1 MALLP
6 LDDAVARFSS
16 NEDKIN
22 TFVHGN
28 ATASYNTSEGESV
41 PSISKIVATLSANR
55 FPDGSLAAPSIGFAN
70 DPDLGFRRSSLDEIS
85 LVTAGQDRLLVSA
98 PRMQLNSELMQI
110 NGPATGSSIIGSRNG
125 SNAWFLGDQASAVGT
140 GAGLTAWV
148 YGADP
153 FRVYTNGV
161 LRIKSDN
168 VGTSIYTR
176 VGINTSSPQTDLHVV
191 GDSIV
196 TGSLTTGNSIGLG
209 GTPSTWPLPAL
220 ELFNGAVSSLGGP
233 FGQIN
238 ISSNATASGSADIG
252 STVWQYKRGIAGDL
266 GNAGL
271 YSISGGGHL
280 WYSST
285 SAGLAGAAIPF
296 KNVMALDTDTLA
308 VYGHKI
314 NLSSTNLPWNAN
326 FKSVNLGTYTSLWD
340 FNGGYG
346 GIATNAYY
354 DNNSGTWKRKTYNPA
369 LLSEHDISLRRFV
382 WSFGSG
388 DLAGTD
394 ITFQESMV
402 LEKDKLRILPELD
415 IGSSSNTLPWSVSN
429 GLSITKNN
437 ADAAITNYYDNT
449 TISIAAGVSQ
459 KTGITISGQTSGF
472 GNEISMRVGNN
483 KKVRITTGMQVGDSL
498 DTFNMPDGGANI
510 TVTSRGQD
518 AANVPYFVTNHRAL
532 IGSSDTKYQA
542 GGILFAGYRDIEQT
556 SYLGGMT
563 LEARNAANVT
573 SVPTKISFR
582 IGGADTGN
590 GGRSFNSIGEAALP
604 TEKMSLL
611 DDGWLH
617 VTGGVVAQSRIIAS
631 GNGNDYNAAAFEVK
645 GGGTNSPGILPTIG
659 FHNPNDFAGSLR
671 QNNADTFGFYEQGGV
686 ATAALEIS
694 ALYANDAAYA
704 REGFITTEYKLNQ
717 RNPIWRFG
725 NSQEYGLSYFQGTSG
740 YNGIDSIGIHFSN
753 QNGNSATGPGS
764 HIIFTPDSRVIAR
777 QFQGLADR
785 SQQIIVTDGE
795 GLGIGRN
802 LTNSKPNSVLRSIT
816 ADFANAAVTGT
827 GGNYAGVMT
836 ITPYDGTT
844 ASTGGPSYQLAFG
857 SSLGNGGTPQL
868 RLRNG
873 IDTTWNAWTDVI
885 TAANINQFSG
895 SNSFRNRLTNGNF
908 AINQRVVGGSLT
920 TGTVVLGADQHGHD
934 YWKAGAS
941 GCNYTFSTSQ
951 NITTINITSGTLYQV
966 INGKDLFSGTHVL
979 SWTGTAQ
986 ARING
991 DTYSGSGKTFVVT
1004 GGNTVTVEFSTG
1016 TVSLAQFEMGTLPT
1030 SFEHRLNELQLCQR
1044 RYFKTYNQAA
1054 APGTNNVGG
1063 SIHTVQTGSSTYLM
1077 LSAYFPV
1084 TMEAVPAVTIYHPT
1098 TGATGQFA
1106 ADSGTVSAVVH
1117 EIGEKSLTARVNNV
1131 PVSTNVFV
1139 SAHFVAVAGL

>member
-28 ATASYNTSEGESV
+28 ATASYNTSEGDPV

-55 FPDGSLAAPSIGFAN
+55 FPDGSLAAPGIGFAN

-98 PRMQLNSELMQI
+98 ARMQLNSELMQL
-110 NGPATGSSIIGSRNG
+110 NGPATGSTIIGSRSG

-191 GDSIV
+191 GDTYT
-196 TGSLTTGNSIGLG
+196 TGTLTTGNSIGLG
-209 GTPSTWPLPAL
+209 GTASTWPTPAL
-220 ELFNGAVSSLGGP
+220 ELINGAVSSLYGP
-233 FGQIN
+233 FGQVN

-252 STVWQYKRGIAGDL
+252 STVWQYKRGNPGDL

-271 YSISGGGHL
+271 YSISGSGHL

-296 KNVMALDTDTLA
+296 KNVMTLDTDTLA
-308 VYGHKI
+308 VHGHKI

-354 DNNSGTWKRKTYNPA
+354 DNNSGTWKRKSYNPA
-369 LLSEHDISLRRFV
+369 LMSEHDIPLHRFV

-388 DLAGTD
+388 DVAGTN

-402 LEKDKLRILPELD
+402 LEKNKLRILPELD
-415 IGSSSNTLPWSVSN
+415 IGSSSNTLPWSNSQ
-429 GLSITKNN
+429 GLSITKNSG
-437 ADAAITNYYDNT
+437 DAAITNYYDHT
-449 TISIAAGVSQ
+449 SITIGAGVSQ
-459 KTGITISGQTSGF
+459 KTGISIFGQSHTA
-472 GNEISMRVGNN
+472 GNSIVSRVGSA
-483 KKVRITTGMQVGDSL
+483 VRSRLTSKGLQVGVGLETNNNDIG
-498 DTFNMPDGGANI
+498 TNI
-510 TVTSRGQD
+510 TVTSAAQD
-518 AANVPYFVTNHRAL
+518 AVNVPYFVTNHRAL
-532 IGSSDTKYQA
+532 IGSSGAKYQA
-542 GGILFAGYRDIEQT
+542 GGILFAGYRDVDQT
-556 SYLGGMT
+556 AYLGGVT
-563 LEARNAANVT
+563 LEAQNISNVT
-573 SVPTKISFR
+573 SVGSKISFR
-582 IGGADTGN
+582 IGGADGGT
-590 GGRSFNSIGEAALP
+590 GGRSFTNYGEGALP

-611 DDGWLH
+611 DDGWLY
-617 VTGGVVAQSRIIAS
+617 VTGGVAS
-631 GNGNDYNAAAFEVK
+631 AARVLGNGNGNDYSSGAFEVR
-645 GGGTNSPGILPTIG
+645 GGGPGSPGIFPVIG
-659 FHNPNDFAGSLR
+659 FHNPGVFAGSLR
-671 QNNADTFGFYEQGGV
+671 QDNSTDFGFYQQGGV
-686 ATAALEIS
+686 TPAALKTAALYTDAIES
-694 ALYANDAAYA
+694 AS
-704 REGFITTEYKLNQ
+704 GFKTTVFLINQ
-717 RNPIWRFG
+717 RNPIWRFA
-725 NSQEYGLSYFQGTSG
+725 NSPDYGLSYFQGTSG
-740 YNGIDSIGIHFSN
+740 YNGQDSIGIHFSN
-753 QNGNSATGPGS
+753 MNGNSATGPGS

-785 SQQIIVTDGE
+785 AQQIRVTDGE
-795 GLGIGRN
+795 SLGIGRT

-816 ADFANAAVTGT
+816 ADFADATVTGT
-827 GGNYAGVMT
+827 GGTYAGVVT
-836 ITPYDGTT
+836 FTPYDGTT

-857 SSLGNGGTPQL
+857 SSSNNGGTPQL

-873 IDTTWNAWTDVI
+873 IDTTWNAWTDVL

-920 TGTVVLGADQHGHD
+920 TGTVSLGADQHGHD

-951 NITTINITSGTLYQV
+951 NITTITITSGTLYQV
-966 INGKDLFSGTHVL
+966 INGKDVFSGTHVL
-979 SWTGTAQ
+979 SWTGNAQ

-991 DTYSGSGKTFVVT
+991 GTYTGSGQTIVVT
-1004 GGNTVTVEFSTG
+1004 GGTNVTVEFG
-1016 TVSLAQFEMGTLPT
+1016 AGNVSLAQFERGTLPT
-1030 SFEHRLNELQLCQR
+1030 SFEHRLNELELCQR

-1077 LSAYFPV
+1077 LSTHFPV
-1084 TMEAVPAVTIYHPT
+1084 TMESVPAVTIYHPV
-1098 TGATGQFA
+1098 TGATGQFK
-1106 ADSGTVSAVVH
+1106 ADGGGVSAIVH
-1117 EIGEKSLTARVNNV
+1117 DIGEKSLTARVNNV
-1131 PVSTNVFV
+1131 PVSIDVFV

>member
-41 PSISKIVATLSANR
+41 PSISKIAATLSANR
-55 FPDGSLAAPSIGFAN
+55 FPDGSLAAPGIGFAN
-70 DPDLGFRRSSLDEIS
+70 DPDLGFRRSSADEIS

-98 PRMQLNSELMQI
+98 ARMQLNSGLMQI
-110 NGPATGSSIIGSRNG
+110 NGLATGSSIIGSRSG

-161 LRIKSDN
+161 LRIKSDS

-196 TGSLTTGNSIGLG
+196 TGSLNGGRFLNDGVMGVAGANARNHFNQFNVGSDDLTTGWVAAAFGDTTGNRVVIGQG
-209 GTPSTWPLPAL
+209 
-220 ELFNGAVSSLGGP
+220 E
-233 FGQIN
+233 
-238 ISSNATASGSADIG
+238 
-252 STVWQYKRGIAGDL
+252 
-266 GNAGL
+266 
-271 YSISGGGHL
+271 
-280 WYSST
+280 
-285 SAGLAGAAIPF
+285 GAAIIGAHTGGL
-296 KNVMALDTDTLA
+296 NAWAALTFGAEQFSWSNNGQSNGNMMLLNSDTLA
-308 VYGHKI
+308 IHSHKI
-314 NLSSTNLPWNAN
+314 NLSSANLPWNSN

-346 GIATNAYY
+346 GIATNAYR
-354 DNNSGTWKRKTYNPA
+354 DSTSGTWKRKTYNPA
-369 LLSEHDISLRRFV
+369 LMSEQDISLRRFV

-388 DLAGTD
+388 DLANTD

-449 TISIAAGVSQ
+449 SITIGAGVSQ
-459 KTGITISGQTSGF
+459 KTGISIYAQSHTA
-472 GNEISMRVGNN
+472 GNSIVSRVGSA
-483 KKVRITTGMQVGDSL
+483 VRSRLTAKGLQVGAGLENNNNDIG
-498 DTFNMPDGGANI
+498 TNI
-510 TVTSRGQD
+510 TVTSAAQD
-518 AANVPYFVTNHRAL
+518 VVNVPYFVTNHRAL
-532 IGSSDTKYQA
+532 IGSSGAKYQA
-542 GGILFAGYRDIEQT
+542 GGILFAGYRDVDQT
-556 SYLGGMT
+556 AYLGGVT
-563 LEARNAANVT
+563 LEAQNISNVT
-573 SVPTKISFR
+573 SVGSKISFR
-582 IGGADTGN
+582 IGGADGGN
-590 GGRSFNSIGEAALP
+590 GGRSFTNYGEGALP
-604 TEKMSLL
+604 TEKMFLQ
-611 DDGWLH
+611 DDGWLS
-617 VTGGVVAQSRIIAS
+617 VSGGVAAQSRIIAS

-671 QNNADTFGFYEQGGV
+671 QNNADTFGFYKQGGS
-686 ATAALEIS
+686 ATASVEMQ
-694 ALYANDAAYA
+694 ALYANDAVYA
-704 REGFITTEYKLNQ
+704 REGFFTTEYKLHQ

-725 NSQEYGLSYFQGTSG
+725 NSSEYGLSYFQGLSG
-740 YNGIDSIGIHFSN
+740 YNGNDSIGIHFGN
-753 QNGNSATGPGS
+753 MNGNSATGPGS

-777 QFQGLADR
+777 QFHGLADA
-785 SQQIIVTDGE
+785 SNNLKVNDPEQTP
-795 GLGIGRN
+795 GLNRVLAHI
-802 LTNSKPNSVLRSIT
+802 TPQSVNMNIR
-816 ADFANAAVTGT
+816 ADFALNIVTGT
-827 GGNYAGVMT
+827 GGLYAGVVT
-836 ITPYDGTT
+836 FSPYTGTT

-857 SSLGNGGTPQL
+857 SSSNNGGTPQL

-920 TGTVVLGADQHGHD
+920 TGTVVLGAEQYGHD
-934 YWKAGAS
+934 YWRAGPA
-941 GCNYTFSTSQ
+941 GCQYTFSTT
-951 NITTINITSGTLYQV
+951 NNVTTLNITSGYLYQT

-1004 GGNTVTVEFSTG
+1004 GGNNVTVDFGPG

-1030 SFEHRLNELQLCQR
+1030 SFEHRLNELELCQR

-1054 APGTNNVGG
+1054 APGTDNLGG

-1077 LSAYFPV
+1077 LSTHFPV
-1084 TMEAVPAVTIYHPT
+1084 TMEAVPAVTIYNPS
-1098 TGATGQFA
+1098 TGATGQFK
-1106 ADSGTVSAVVH
+1106 ADAGNVSAVLH

-1131 PVSTNVFV
+1131 PVSFDVFV